1 MFSCPYLAMIAGKES
16 FNPTKPC
23 GSLFCYAG
31 CDSAI
36 SSFFTD
42 CNVITETV
50 LIEI

>member
-23 GSLFCYAG
+23 GSLFCYPG

-36 SSFFTD
+36 SSFS
-42 CNVITETV
+42 
-50 LIEI
+50 LIVN